1 MVLFLIV
8 NCCFKI
14 EHSWVGKNYELVM
27 ETMAYDESCTSCG
40 GASNKLAS
48 DVITGYGTI
57 NYQYTEEG
65 WLQSTQYVPVGS
77 IATLIENE
85 YDAGGNIINTAID
98 TRTVA
103 EYAYDST
110 NFFQQSMTERM
121 TGKNR
126 RIDFTY
132 DAVGHKKSISYPNK
146 TRMNYD
152 YGTAYWMTKADGVY
166 VKNGVEQLI
175 NKNVITQ
182 RDSVGNIT
190 QKEINTGAVSY
201 VYDDKYRL
209 TGYTNTNANPSSQ
222 SFTFDYRGNR
232 LSVVAT
238 PGGTTSYTVGDN
250 NMVTAAGGESISHD
264 GRGNVTGRG
273 NTQYEWDYKNRLVK
287 ADKEG
292 VQEDLYYTY
301 NNADR
306 MLSRT
311 KWNKKVT
318 YYYNGNQLLCEK
330 DETGRLSKVFIN
342 DSEGLL
348 GFTILNYKPN
358 GEFSNYEPVYY
369 LFNDQGSVTTLT
381 NEVGRPIKHYLYD
394 PYGNLTNT
402 TTDPNNNFTFIGRY
416 GGFKDWDSGLIQ
428 FQHRWYDSALGRW
441 MSRDPIGVRGGVNLY
456 VYGNDDP
463 VNVIDPLGLC
473 NKKQKDDPESK
484 YVRWNYCGKDW
495 SAGIHWTKEIQNI
508 ASFAAIYSKDPIN
521 DLDDCCYQHDVCAY
535 LVRMSGYAH
544 GSITDCNVAL
554 VRCASTKIKSYP
566 IEASVILKVFESDI
580 HKGDP
585 IYGKD
590 R

>member
-1 MVLFLIV
+1 
-8 NCCFKI
+8 
-14 EHSWVGKNYELVM
+14 
-27 ETMAYDESCTSCG
+27 
-40 GASNKLAS
+40 
-48 DVITGYGTI
+48 
-57 NYQYTEEG
+57 
-65 WLQSTQYVPVGS
+65 
-77 IATLIENE
+77 
-85 YDAGGNIINTAID
+85 
-98 TRTVA
+98 
-103 EYAYDST
+103 
-110 NFFQQSMTERM
+110 M

-182 RDSVGNIT
+182 RDGVGNIT
-190 QKEINTGAVSY
+190 QKEINTGVVSY

-209 TGYTNTNANPSSQ
+209 TGYTNTNASPSSQ

-232 LSVVAT
+232 LSLAST
-238 PGGTTSYTVGDN
+238 PGGTTGYTVGDN
-250 NMVTAAGGESISHD
+250 NMVTAAGSESLQYD

-273 NTQYEWDYKNRLVK
+273 YTQYEWDYKNRLVK
-287 ADKEG
+287 VDKEG

-306 MLSRT
+306 MLSR
-311 KWNKKVT
+311 KKRNKKVT
-318 YYYNGNQLLCEK
+318 YFYNGNQLLCEK
-330 DETGRLSKVFIN
+330 DEFGRLSKVFMN

-348 GFTILNYKPN
+348 GFTKLNYKPN

-416 GGFKDWDSGLIQ
+416 GGYKDWDSGLIQ

-441 MSRDPIGVRGGVNLY
+441 MSRDPIGICGGINIFEYVVNN
-456 VYGNDDP
+456 V
-463 VNVIDPLGLC
+463 VNNVDFNGLGKNVDTFINCLSNCIVEYDPLNAVGKTVLTLAGGTFWKSWIGASGTLLGGNQPLTTIPSAIGGSSVRVVGRFFSGVWIAYGSYLFGL
-473 NKKQKDDPESK
+473 EA
-484 YVRWNYCGKDW
+484 YCSIKC
-495 SAGIHWTKEIQNI
+495 
-508 ASFAAIYSKDPIN
+508 F
-521 DLDDCCYQHDVCAY
+521 LD
-535 LVRMSGYAH
+535 
-544 GSITDCNVAL
+544 
-554 VRCASTKIKSYP
+554 IKN
-566 IEASVILKVFESDI
+566 
-580 HKGDP
+580 
-585 IYGKD
+585 
-590 R
+590 